1 MTSIRAQQRLL
12 ESVRARARGPALL
25 LNDRSVSWAEL
36 DDRLDATSAR
46 LAALGVR
53 AGDRVACYADTSLDV
68 VVSLLAAHALG
79 AVWVPVNPGYLDV
92 ELGHILEHSGASVVM
107 CDQARMA
114 RVGARARPLSSWW
127 TRGRPRAHDVD
138 DDAAALLIYTSGTTG
153 RAKGCTLSFGNVVAA
168 VGALSALW
176 EIGPDDELVHA
187 LPLFHVHGLCVALH
201 GALVRGARTRLL
213 DKFSPAAVV
222 DAVAA
227 GGTVFMGVP
236 TMYRRLLDHLEA
248 HPDDG
253 AVLAR
258 ARLFCAGSAALP
270 ADDLVAFERH
280 TGHRIVERYGMS
292 ETLITLSNPVRGARK
307 AGTVGRPIPGVT
319 IRVVDDELQVRGPGV
334 MRGYWHD
341 AAATAQAFTDDGFL
355 KTGDTVRVD
364 DDGYVT
370 IVGRTSTDI
379 LKVGGYK
386 LSTREI
392 EEQLATHPA
401 VREVAVVGVP
411 DREWG
416 QRVVACVVP
425 RDATA
430 APTLAELQAHLR
442 LHEAKKPR
450 ALHLVD
456 ALPKNAMGKVQKKL
470 LAEAAA
476 RAPSV

>member
-1 MTSIRAQQRLL
+1 MRAFSAQRRLL
-12 ESVRARARGPALL
+12 ESVRARGRGTALL
-25 LNDRSVSWAEL
+25 ASDRSVSWAEL
-36 DDRLDATSAR
+36 DDRLDAASAR
-46 LAALGVR
+46 LIALGVR
-53 AGDRVACYADTSLDV
+53 PGQRVACYAETQLDV
-68 VVSLLAAHALG
+68 VVSLLATHALG
-79 AVWVPVNPGYLDV
+79 AVWVPINPGYHDV
-92 ELGHILEHSGASVVM
+92 ELGHVLALADATVVL
-107 CDQARMA
+107 CDHARLA
-114 RVGARARPLSSWW
+114 RAGARARPLSSWW
-127 TRGRPRAHDVD
+127 TRGRPGANDVSD
-138 DDAAALLIYTSGTTG
+138 DELALLITTSGTTG
-153 RAKGCTLSFGNVVAA
+153 RPKACMLSFANVVAA

-176 EIGPDDELVHA
+176 EMGPDDEVVHA

-201 GALVRGARTRLL
+201 GALLRGARTRLL
-213 DKFSPAAVV
+213 ESFTPVAVV
-222 DAVAA
+222 DAIAA

-236 TMYRRLLDHLEA
+236 TMYRRLLDHLDA
-248 HPDDG
+248 HPAHG

-258 ARLFCAGSAALP
+258 ARLFTAGSAALP

-292 ETLITLSNPVRGARK
+292 ETLITLSNPVRGERK
-307 AGTVGRPIPGVT
+307 AGTVGRPIPGVDM
-319 IRVVDDELQVRGPGV
+319 RVIDDELQVRGPGV
-334 MRGYWHD
+334 MRGYYND
-341 AAATAQAFTDDGFL
+341 PAATAQAFTADGFL
-355 KTGDTVRVD
+355 KTGDTVRVA

-425 RDATA
+425 RDAAA
-430 APTLAELQAHLR
+430 APTLAELQAHVR

-456 ALPKNAMGKVQKKL
+456 ALPKNALGKVQKKL
-470 LAEAAA
+470 LADQLA
-476 RAPSV
+476 RAALG

>member
-1 MTSIRAQQRLL
+1 MPTAHAQPRLL
-12 ESVRARARGPALL
+12 ESIRARGRGPALIVS
-25 LNDRSVSWAEL
+25 DRSVSWAEL
-36 DDRLDATSAR
+36 DDRLDAATAR
-46 LAALGVR
+46 LHALGVR
-53 AGDRVACYADTSLDV
+53 AGDRVACYADTQLDV
-68 VVSLLAAHALG
+68 VSALVATHALG
-79 AVWVPVNPGYLDV
+79 AAWVPINPGYHDV
-92 ELGHILEHSGASVVM
+92 ELGHVLELCDPAVVL
-107 CDQARMA
+107 CDEPRRARA
-114 RVGARARPLSSWW
+114 GARAHPLSSWC
-127 TRGRPRAHDVD
+127 TRGRPVAHHVD
-138 DDAAALLIYTSGTTG
+138 DGALALLITTSGTTG
-153 RAKGCTLSFGNVVAA
+153 RPKGCMLSFGNVVAA

-176 EIGPDDELVHA
+176 ELGPDDEVVHA

-201 GALVRGARTRLL
+201 GALLRGARTRLL

-236 TMYRRLLDHLEA
+236 TMYRRLLDHLDQ
-248 HPDDG
+248 HPSDG
-253 AVLAR
+253 RVLAR

-292 ETLITLSNPVRGARK
+292 ETLITLSNPVRGPRK
-307 AGTVGRPIPGVT
+307 AGTVGRPVPGVT
-319 IRVVDDELQVRGPGV
+319 MRVVDDELQVRGPGV
-334 MRGYWHD
+334 MQGYWRD
-341 AAATAQAFTDDGFL
+341 PTASAAAVTADGFL
-355 KTGDTVRVD
+355 KTGDTVSVD

-370 IVGRTSTDI
+370 ILGRTSTDI

-392 EEQLATHPA
+392 EEQLATHPS

-425 RDATA
+425 RDAA
-430 APTLAELQAHLR
+430 APPALADLQAHVR

-450 ALHLVD
+450 GLCIVD

-470 LAEAAA
+470 LAEQAA
-476 RAPSV
+476 RTRP